1 LDYVEKWMEV
11 LDQFT
16 KPREDGVRAV
26 RSPFYP
32 RQWVEAKIVR
42 AEMFSGRTIN
52 RPVIRIENDEDS
64 SEIFVTFI
72 DPDKPVES
80 AMVILIRPG
89 WTRLRAFLAS
99 KREGGDVGPLVYVST
114 KAPIPD
120 YACVAWTLLDP
131 NSKLI
136 PREEYKGRIESVRKD
151 RIKTFS
157 SCIFGT
163 SSENPKRDNSSRD
176 KWWVQMQDRIPF
188 ALAIDDRD
196 DVWTDKTERS
206 NWQVDLL
213 HKVAPYKPMSRKN
226 RSFKESEELCQVLR
240 VSEKAEDI
248 VRGLLGELHREAL
261 LIKDRE
267 DGIAFGD
274 FSTREV
280 RSHHI
285 LEDAKQQMKSF
296 DFETKKIV
304 KLVETKSVSSNATP
318 EKTRKVLWKIK
329 EHIQS
334 KYQNSFSLPSK
345 DAEVMFNVLETLVGQ
360 M

>member
-1 LDYVEKWMEV
+1 MKNVLSRKSLGYVFDLDETLVKAFTHKHLNEMRLRPTEDVRLDYVEKWMEV

-120 YACVAWTLLDP
+120 YAYVAWTLLDP

-206 NWQVDLL
+206 NW
-213 HKVAPYKPMSRKN
+213 
-226 RSFKESEELCQVLR
+226 
-240 VSEKAEDI
+240 
-248 VRGLLGELHREAL
+248 
-261 LIKDRE
+261 
-267 DGIAFGD
+267 
-274 FSTREV
+274 
-280 RSHHI
+280 
-285 LEDAKQQMKSF
+285 
-296 DFETKKIV
+296 
-304 KLVETKSVSSNATP
+304 
-318 EKTRKVLWKIK
+318 
-329 EHIQS
+329 
-334 KYQNSFSLPSK
+334 
-345 DAEVMFNVLETLVGQ
+345 
-360 M
+360 